1 MSTTPVGTLR
11 TGVAEEVRVMLA
23 RKRVSGLQLA
33 ERIGHSQAYVSRRL
47 NGETAF
53 DVDDLERIA
62 IALGVTVYDLIPRS
76 AGQHT
81 DTREYPN
88 IDQPDDE
95 EVDQKRSDKRRPGGV
110 NRPPNVPSGSR
121 RPSFLRRPIPA

>member
-33 ERIGHSQAYVSRRL
+33 ERIGHSQAYISRRL

-62 IALGVTVYDLIPRS
+62 IALGVTVYDLLPRS
-76 AGQHT
+76 AGLSG
-81 DTREYPN
+81 DTPRYGSS
-88 IDQPDDE
+88 IDQKTSD
-95 EVDQKRSDKRRPGGV
+95 VDAKKSDRRRPAGV
-110 NRPPNVPSGSR
+110 NRPPNVPPSMR
-121 RPSFLRRPIPA
+121 RPSFVRRPAAA